1 MSVNVQLR
9 AGWLLLGLLF
19 GLTPTALCQMPSEPN
34 FPEQRRAELPMVVPL
49 DFPGASLSNDEPPFL
64 AGVAVDH
71 ASHTYLEGEKLR
83 VQFMAERESHL
94 YLIYHQADGSSLLLF
109 PNEAHRNSR
118 VAGGRPVVIPP
129 PGEDFRFRIRPPFGT
144 EVLQGVAS
152 MEPLA
157 ELESLVAR
165 RGSAPPVPAALLKK
179 LTGRLAADRSRW
191 TEHRLPIRTL
201 ASDNPSPQRTPAR
214 VGLFIGIGQYQHPE
228 FAPTHV
234 ELRRSAEIMHDLMLR
249 HGDLDPRRTLLVCDE
264 KATKANLQ
272 KLIAHWLPSVTE
284 PGDTVFLYYS
294 GHAGQLDTGDRTEPD
309 GKDEAIGPY
318 DLEGGREGESREQAL
333 ARFQETNITDD
344 TLARWLENLQGRH
357 VVLVFDTCHS
367 GGLVGGKGAIK
378 SLLDGEAARVK
389 DIAQLNTIVLTSC
402 AADEQSLF
410 EGTRNQTMWF
420 TYCLTEAIEA
430 AAGKQPLTVQ
440 GAGRYAQRRM
450 RQLLEQANAPR
461 EQEPTLQDNLGLPV
475 LLIP

>member
-1 MSVNVQLR
+1 V
-9 AGWLLLGLLF
+9 
-19 GLTPTALCQMPSEPN
+19 
-34 FPEQRRAELPMVVPL
+34 
-49 DFPGASLSNDEPPFL
+49 
-64 AGVAVDH
+64 
-71 ASHTYLEGEKLR
+71 
-83 VQFMAERESHL
+83 
-94 YLIYHQADGSSLLLF
+94 
-109 PNEAHRNSR
+109 
-118 VAGGRPVVIPP
+118 
-129 PGEDFRFRIRPPFGT
+129 
-144 EVLQGVAS
+144 
-152 MEPLA
+152 EPLA

-165 RGSAPPVPAALLKK
+165 RGSAPHVPAALLKK
-179 LTGRLAADRSRW
+179 LAGRLAADRSRW

-201 ASDNPSPQRTPAR
+201 ASDTPSPQRTPAR

-234 ELRRSAEIMHDLMLR
+234 ELRRSAEVMHDLMVR
-249 HGDLDPRRTLLVCDE
+249 HGDLDSRRTLLVCDE
-264 KATKANLQ
+264 QATKANLQ
-272 KLIAHWLPSVTE
+272 KLIAQWLPGVTE

-294 GHAGQLDTGDRTEPD
+294 GHAGQLDTSDPSEPD
-309 GKDEAIGPY
+309 GQDEAIGPY

-333 ARFQETNITDD
+333 ARFRETNITDD

-357 VVLVFDTCHS
+357 VVLIVDTCHS

-389 DIAQLNTIVLTSC
+389 DIVQLNTIVLTSC

-440 GAGRYAQRRM
+440 DAGRFAQRRM
-450 RQLLEQANAPR
+450 RQLLQQGNAPR

-475 LLIP
+475 LLVP